1 MTGPFRR
8 RRSAAPQKV
17 LSENLSPISLSAT
30 EPSPSLSGGGALWA
44 RCRGRRKD
52 GAGRKGWSRSSAAPP
67 RGFPH
72 VPGAPRLFLPR
83 LAACF
88 CFPGWAGPADGG
100 GIWEGRSAPAE
111 SRLASRRSRE
121 GGREDRERRAWFIH
135 RREEKRW
142 GQAAGA
148 APALLQRENKTHPP
162 AKQRC
167 LGSEMHFPVRLEP
180 GFYLNFFFFF
190 LLPH

>member
-1 MTGPFRR
+1 M
-8 RRSAAPQKV
+8 
-17 LSENLSPISLSAT
+17 
-30 EPSPSLSGGGALWA
+30 
-44 RCRGRRKD
+44 KD
-52 GAGRKGWSRSSAAPP
+52 GEGEEGWSRSSAAPS

-100 GIWEGRSAPAE
+100 GGVWEGRSAPAE
-111 SRLASRRSRE
+111 SRLAPWRSRG
-121 GGREDRERRAWFIH
+121 GGREGREDGERRAWFIH
-135 RREEKRW
+135 RREEERS

-167 LGSEMHFPVRLEP
+167 LGLEMHFPVRLEP
-180 GFYLNFFFFF
+180 GFYLIFFFFF
-190 LLPH
+190 YLTALLIL

>member
-30 EPSPSLSGGGALWA
+30 EPSPSLWGGGAPWA
-44 RCRGRRKD
+44 RCRGGRKD
-52 GAGRKGWSRSSAAPP
+52 GKGGKGWSRSSAAPS

-72 VPGAPRLFLPR
+72 VLGAPRLFLPR

-100 GIWEGRSAPAE
+100 GGI
-111 SRLASRRSRE
+111 
-121 GGREDRERRAWFIH
+121 
-135 RREEKRW
+135 
-142 GQAAGA
+142 
-148 APALLQRENKTHPP
+148 
-162 AKQRC
+162 
-167 LGSEMHFPVRLEP
+167 
-180 GFYLNFFFFF
+180 
-190 LLPH
+190 